1 MQNYYY
7 FFLKLSWVLLIVDN
21 NYYHNSVQQ
30 KKKKQYCSCLMI
42 NVNVI
47 IIIGQKKNDN
57 QKEEIKWQI
66 QDEMKNCSYTWMR
79 NIYHTSNKCLVQF
92 VININLNLRLMIF
105 SANWYCKLNILTN
118 GYLKKKNYWI
128 FISLLIAFISEKKIS
143 LGKLVWLIQHIH
155 ELVRICQLF
164 LQGQS
169 NWYIWIGLLN
179 NLKVISN
186 FLS

>member
-1 MQNYYY
+1 MG
-7 FFLKLSWVLLIVDN
+7 
-21 NYYHNSVQQ
+21 
-30 KKKKQYCSCLMI
+30 KKK
-42 NVNVI
+42 
-47 IIIGQKKNDN
+47 
-57 QKEEIKWQI
+57 WQP
-66 QDEMKNCSYTWMR
+66 KRR
-79 NIYHTSNKCLVQF
+79 NKVTDPRWNEKLFHIHGWETYHTSNKCLVQF

-118 GYLKKKNYWI
+118 GYFKKK
-128 FISLLIAFISEKKIS
+128 LLDLHFFVNCFYLRKIS